1 MKETLRLWKTAENK
15 GLRAGR
21 TMEDVFL
28 LEQLG
33 GEARNSN
40 QQVRAIPPGEEEK
53 KRAMCGPRKMPSSA
67 RNKGE

>member
-1 MKETLRLWKTAENK
+1 
-15 GLRAGR
+15 
-21 TMEDVFL
+21 MEDVFL

-53 KRAMCGPRKMPSSA
+53 KRDMCGPRKMPSSA